1 MAAGSNVAMACSTA
15 FSCRQSYSWQ
25 CAWKPL
31 RKAAAGAGTRL
42 RRPHTQASA
51 PSPQLVVILQSS
63 SAPAAAEPAIPTP
76 IVSRMNV
83 LAWRIASA
91 ERSSQRVA
99 SAWRANLSDASM
111 WFMRSPKGYGPDPRI
126 SLTLNPGYDS
136 AIPDER
142 GRQMGVLIDGQWRD
156 EELPQERGQGGDFRR
171 ADSRFRDRIT
181 AAGSS

>member
-1 MAAGSNVAMACSTA
+1 
-15 FSCRQSYSWQ
+15 
-25 CAWKPL
+25 
-31 RKAAAGAGTRL
+31 
-42 RRPHTQASA
+42 
-51 PSPQLVVILQSS
+51 
-63 SAPAAAEPAIPTP
+63 
-76 IVSRMNV
+76 
-83 LAWRIASA
+83 
-91 ERSSQRVA
+91 
-99 SAWRANLSDASM
+99 M

-181 AAGSS
+181 ADGSSGFRGAGGGPLSSLRRPRLSLGASHAHLPRAQKSRRRDLGRIRRSRPQG